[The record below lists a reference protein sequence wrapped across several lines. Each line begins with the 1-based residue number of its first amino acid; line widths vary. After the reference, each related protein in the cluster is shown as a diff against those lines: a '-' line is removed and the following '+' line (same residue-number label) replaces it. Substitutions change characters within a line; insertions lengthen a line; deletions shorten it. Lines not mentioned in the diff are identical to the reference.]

1 MLLMRPAA
9 TILEVRS
16 QRTIEASF
24 LQTLDQILSLIGQY
38 GYLVIFFGVMLESV
52 GVPLPGETILI
63 AAGFLVHKGILDPG
77 DAIASGILGTIVG
90 NQIGYW
96 VGLKGGRPFVLRWG
110 RYVGITTERLVRVER
125 FFAHHGGKAVF
136 LARFVPGLRAFG
148 ALVAG
153 ISLMHW
159 RVFFFYNVL
168 AGAVWAT
175 ASILVGYLFSG
186 SLDLVGEWMG
196 SVTVLLVVLLVLT
209 LVFYLAYRWVANH
222 RA

>member
-38 GYLVIFFGVMLESV
+38 GYLVVFFGVMLESV

-63 AAGFLVHKGILDPG
+63 AAGFLVHQGILDPG

-96 VGLKGGRPFVLRWG
+96 VGLKGVDRSS
-110 RYVGITTERLVRVER
+110 Y
-125 FFAHHGGKAVF
+125 
-136 LARFVPGLRAFG
+136 
-148 ALVAG
+148 
-153 ISLMHW
+153 
-159 RVFFFYNVL
+159 
-168 AGAVWAT
+168 AGAAT
-175 ASILVGYLFSG
+175 SG
-186 SLDLVGEWMG
+186 SPPNASCEWSG
-196 SVTVLLVVLLVLT
+196 SSPTT
-209 LVFYLAYRWVANH
+209 AGR
-222 RA
+222 R